1 MSAVDNKCDR
11 DFSDTKETAFS
22 AGPSFYIY
30 KIVKPLKTTKDLQKK
45 TISNINELG
54 FFLAFFNNCRR
65 CLHLASPVC
74 GSFLV
79 AATVFTTD
87 KLTKL
92 Q

>member
-54 FFLAFFNNCRR
+54 FF
-65 CLHLASPVC
+65 
-74 GSFLV
+74 
-79 AATVFTTD
+79 
-87 KLTKL
+87 
-92 Q
+92 